1 MLKIKTFVFNPFQ
14 ENTYLVYDESNQC
27 IILDPGCYFE
37 QEQQELA
44 NFIQKNNLKPK
55 YLIHTHGHIDH
66 ALGADF
72 IKEKYQ
78 VESVMHKDDLEV
90 FRRISDFG
98 MNIGLEVNQ
107 PTDPD
112 KFVTEGE
119 TLKFGNSV
127 FNIYH
132 VPGHSPGS
140 IALHNKAEKIVFSG
154 DVLFKM
160 GIGRTDLFGGD
171 HITLIESI
179 QNKLLSLDDDTVVY
193 PGHGETTIIK
203 DEKNE
208 NPLLNY

>member
-1 MLKIKTFVFNPFQ
+1 MLQIKTFVFNPFQ

-27 IILDPGCYFE
+27 VILDPGCYFE

-44 NFIQKNNLKPK
+44 SFIQENNLVPK

-66 ALGADF
+66 ALGSDF
-72 IKEKYQ
+72 IKEKYKIKAILH
-78 VESVMHKDDLEV
+78 EDDLEV

-98 MNIGLEVNQ
+98 MNIGLEVKQ
-107 PTDPD
+107 PSDPE
-112 KFVTEGE
+112 KFVKEGE
-119 TLKFGNSV
+119 TINFGNSE

-140 IALHNKAEKIVFSG
+140 IALHNKDKKIVFAG

-179 QNKLLSLDDDTVVY
+179 QNKLLSLDDETVVY
-193 PGHGETTIIK
+193 PGHGETTSIK
-203 DEKNE
+203 SEKNE